1 MHDVEVES
9 LRAELVAQADAN
21 QAMEAHVSALEMDLP
36 ATAGENRYEP
46 SEQTAIAFNDSEE
59 GAAAGG
65 RENEAEDGAPPK
77 EQEEDMPSSFGL
89 IIPNV
94 SKALTDKL
102 LEDDEINRQA
112 AAAIQASK
120 EAAAEAL
127 RRAAAVDAAD
137 PSPCEDFFGY
147 DHVVRMYNEVQARRG
162 PAPT

>member
-21 QAMEAHVSALEMDLP
+21 QAMEAHVSALEVDLP
-36 ATAGENRYEP
+36 ATAGENRYEL
-46 SEQTAIAFNDSEE
+46 SEQPNDGQE

-65 RENEAEDGAPPK
+65 GENEAEDGAPPK
-77 EQEEDMPSSFGL
+77 KQEEDMPSPFGL

-102 LEDDEINRQA
+102 LEDYENDRQA
-112 AAAIQASK
+112 AASIQASK
-120 EAAAEAL
+120 EAAEQAF
-127 RRAAAVDAAD
+127 RRVAAVDAAD